1 MERALLSTKEP
12 EHSISHRMPPN
23 STLFSVAGVAGEASE
38 TSLHVVSIFEDIYTF
53 LFEIL

>member
-1 MERALLSTKEP
+1 MENALLSTKEP
-12 EHSISHRMPPN
+12 EHGISHQTPPN

-38 TSLHVVSIFEDIYTF
+38 TSLHVVTIFEDVCTF